1 MLPIALLPLW
11 VPFQCS
17 SASHLPYFQLF
28 FSHTKTL
35 IICHPH
41 FPPHPGTLNLWLV
54 LPCIHPQLPCPF
66 LLPLCFPSK
75 TTLGWSLLHFLQPVN
90 VDTQNHTGS
99 LKIKWPNTLTEHLVL
114 LDKSS
119 YVSILHCSIPIF
131 LLFNPAH
138 LLPFPCI
145 IVWQATCFQWDN
157 SSSPKSCKIQALFMF
172 NSFKNLKE
180 CLRGDG

>member
-1 MLPIALLPLW
+1 M
-11 VPFQCS
+11 PFQCS
-17 SASHLPYFQLF
+17 SASCLLYFQLL

-35 IICHPH
+35 IICHLH
-41 FPPHPGTLNLWLV
+41 FPPHPGTLILWLV

-90 VDTQNHTGS
+90 VDTQNHTAS

-131 LLFNPAH
+131 LLFNQHISCRSPVSLSDRLPVSSEITAGVQRAVRSKFYLCLIH
-138 LLPFPCI
+138 LKI
-145 IVWQATCFQWDN
+145 WKNVWGEMDKLGGW
-157 SSSPKSCKIQALFMF
+157 
-172 NSFKNLKE
+172 
-180 CLRGDG
+180 G